1 MHKGMMRAFR
11 NTAYMNLDTGEITK
25 KKSVA
30 RGWEE
35 DGYDVD
41 EVVCTKSGGSV
52 LTGRYERYWEDGKFY
67 PVYEDYEM
75 DSFRTVK
82 A

>member
-11 NTAYMNLDTGEITK
+11 NTAYMNLDTGEVTK

-41 EVVCTKSGGSV
+41 EVVVSKARECYCISEDAWDNWE
-52 LTGRYERYWEDGKFY
+52 YEC
-67 PVYEDYEM
+67 
-75 DSFRTVK
+75 DSFRTAK

>member
-1 MHKGMMRAFR
+1 MYKGALKAYR
-11 NTAYMNLDTGEITK
+11 NKAYLNCDTGEITK
-25 KKSVA
+25 RKSVA
-30 RGWEE
+30 MKWEE

-41 EVVCTKSGGSV
+41 EVVGTK
-52 LTGRYERYWEDGKFY
+52 
-67 PVYEDYEM
+67 VYEAWHIDEDTTYWDSY